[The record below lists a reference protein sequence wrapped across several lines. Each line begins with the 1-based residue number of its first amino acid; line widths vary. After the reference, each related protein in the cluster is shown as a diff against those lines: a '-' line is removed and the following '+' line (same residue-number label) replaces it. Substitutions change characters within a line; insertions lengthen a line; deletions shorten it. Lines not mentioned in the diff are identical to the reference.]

1 MLKKIKVYG
10 TLKKFLGQAEFE
22 VDLNT
27 PKEALSFFKEL
38 DYSDRKNLERYCPG
52 LYFQLFML
60 QLIVNNDINQV
71 PKEGAFSLGKI
82 AEYPL
87 SDIHIKFFKMK
98 MDEFTKKNKCGY
110 PMKTTSID
118 Y

>member
-1 MLKKIKVYG
+1 M
-10 TLKKFLGQAEFE
+10 
-22 VDLNT
+22 
-27 PKEALSFFKEL
+27 

-87 SDIHIKFFKMK
+87 SDIHIKFLKRRLMNLR
-98 MDEFTKKNKCGY
+98 KK
-110 PMKTTSID
+110 
-118 Y
+118 